1 MNPKQKKHLLRMNP
15 KSSLFNSCWRDL
27 QIAPYLS
34 IGGIHVIYKTAA
46 YLTICLILMTC
57 GLTSATARTFDKIV
71 AYVNDD
77 IVTKRELDILVN
89 QRAVELQ
96 QVYRF
101 SEREARSEAER
112 QRGELLDRL
121 IRQMLLL
128 EAALTLKITVNDAE
142 VEQYIQEFKN
152 RYQIETDQEFKEQLN
167 KEGMTLFAFREQAE
181 RNLKAEKLVMGRIV
195 PRLQVRD
202 SEIQKF
208 FEENRDQLPVKA
220 DNVEM
225 RHIFIAFE
233 PTQADRDTAYSNVE
247 KARNEISADGA
258 DFEEIAKRY
267 ASKQNPTSQ
276 AGILIEAT
284 TEELSRF
291 PDIFQGVLTELAAGE
306 VSEPVEGNEGL
317 YLFKVE
323 AKDVKMIAFR
333 YLIVPLEISSEAMQ
347 VARQRS
353 VEIFKKLENGEDFNT
368 LSKTAS
374 DDAET
379 RENGGYLGVRSLAE
393 LNPKTRRIIESL
405 AAGAYSNPHETE
417 SGLHIF
423 KVDERNSPDLTDAEK
438 QQIISILRQQRF
450 QEEWNAYTDSLIS
463 NAYIEIKL
471 KE

>member
-1 MNPKQKKHLLRMNP
+1 M
-15 KSSLFNSCWRDL
+15 
-27 QIAPYLS
+27 
-34 IGGIHVIYKTAA
+34 VYKTAA
-46 YLTICLILMTC
+46 YLTICLLLITY
-57 GLTSATARTFDKIV
+57 GLTTSTARTFDKIV

-77 IVTKRELDILVN
+77 IVTKRELDVLVN

-112 QRGELLDRL
+112 QRQELLDRL

-142 VEQYIQEFKN
+142 VEQYIQEFKK
-152 RYQIETDQEFKEQLN
+152 RYQIATDQEFKEQLN
-167 KEGMTLFAFREQAE
+167 KEGMTLVAFREQAE

-208 FEENRDQLPVKA
+208 FEENRGQLPVKS
-220 DNVEM
+220 DKVDL

-233 PTQADRDTAYSNVE
+233 PTQVDRDTAYGNVE
-247 KARNEISADGA
+247 KARNEILTDGA

-267 ASKQNPTSQ
+267 TSKQNPTSQ

-284 TEELSRF
+284 TDELSRF
-291 PDIFQGVLTELAAGE
+291 PDIFQGVLTNLAAGE
-306 VSEPVEGNEGL
+306 VSEPIEGNEGL

-323 AKDVKMIAFR
+323 TKDDKMTAFR

-347 VARQRS
+347 AARQRS
-353 VEIFKKLENGEDFNT
+353 VEIFKKLETGEDFNT
-368 LSKTAS
+368 LAKTNS
-374 DDAET
+374 DDTDT
-379 RENGGYLGVRSLAE
+379 RENGGYLGVRSLSD
-393 LNPKTRRIIESL
+393 LNPNTRKIIEPL

-450 QEEWNAYTDSLIS
+450 QEEWNAYTDSLIA